1 MKELFREIA
10 VFNTYLFRCM
20 LFCNIKIGLNDDTHD
35 VGTGSGKDIWYW
47 YCFGTRVIL
56 LQCVLHQ

>member
-10 VFNTYLFRCM
+10 VFNTDLFRCM

-35 VGTGSGKDIWYW
+35 VVLYRFREGHM
-47 YCFGTRVIL
+47 VLVL
-56 LQCVLHQ
+56 LGY